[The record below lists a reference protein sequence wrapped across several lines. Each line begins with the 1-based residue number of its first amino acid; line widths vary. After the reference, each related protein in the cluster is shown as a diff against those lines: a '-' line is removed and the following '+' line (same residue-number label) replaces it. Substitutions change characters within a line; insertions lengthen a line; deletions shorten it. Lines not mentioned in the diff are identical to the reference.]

1 MSFSGWGES
10 NDAVEDLQIK
20 NKKQKLIKGY
30 FSELYMAATLFVSL
44 LKWKK
49 KMICNKSLHQPM
61 ESVNYNRHQFPVQFL
76 LTHQQRRLYR
86 DSTV

>member
-20 NKKQKLIKGY
+20 NKKQKSIKGY
-30 FSELYMAATLFVSL
+30 FSELYMVATLFVSL

-49 KMICNKSLHQPM
+49 KMICNKSLLQPM

-76 LTHQQRRLYR
+76 LKHQQRRLYR

>member
-20 NKKQKLIKGY
+20 NKKQKSIKGY

-49 KMICNKSLHQPM
+49 KNDM
-61 ESVNYNRHQFPVQFL
+61 
-76 LTHQQRRLYR
+76 
-86 DSTV
+86 